1 MQIQTLNSMADGK
14 NRQDGAIFGGYLFRF
29 EASGKCNVY
38 KMNEL
43 LNSSSASVSP
53 ATSFVLDKADI
64 IKPHS
69 NSVAFGNEYFEK
81 GDEFPLLYCNIY
93 NNYAAFEN
101 PLCGV
106 TCVYRL
112 VKDGECF
119 KTTLVQLIE
128 IGFTN
133 DPVWRSENIKDFR
146 PFGNFAIDAENS
158 LYYAFTMR
166 DEEQITRYFSFVLP
180 KVSDGVFDAEY
191 GVNRVIL
198 NKNHIITWFDCEY
211 HRCIQGACCYKGFI
225 YSTEGFTNSA
235 ENPPA
240 IRIIDAKNKVQI
252 KKYLLSDY
260 GITVEPEMIDFE
272 NDICYYSDDEG
283 NFYKLTF

>member
-14 NRQDGAIFGGYLFRF
+14 NRQDGAIFGEYLFRF

-43 LNSSSASVSP
+43 LNSSSANVSP

-146 PFGNFAIDAENS
+146 PFGNFAIGS
-158 LYYAFTMR
+158 
-166 DEEQITRYFSFVLP
+166 IPSFHL
-180 KVSDGVFDAEY
+180 GVFDFDYFFTLWVDVSPFITFAHF
-191 GVNRVIL
+191 GSTI
-198 NKNHIITWFDCEY
+198 NKS
-211 HRCIQGACCYKGFI
+211 RGFGIVVVDDFFPIGI
-225 YSTEGFTNSA
+225 YISPLPFLVLVG
-235 ENPPA
+235 
-240 IRIIDAKNKVQI
+240 
-252 KKYLLSDY
+252 Y
-260 GITVEPEMIDFE
+260 
-272 NDICYYSDDEG
+272 
-283 NFYKLTF
+283 